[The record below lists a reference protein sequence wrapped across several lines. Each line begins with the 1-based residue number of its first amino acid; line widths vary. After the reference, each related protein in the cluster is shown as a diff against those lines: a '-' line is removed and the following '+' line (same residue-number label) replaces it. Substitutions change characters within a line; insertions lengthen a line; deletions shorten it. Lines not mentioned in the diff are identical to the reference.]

1 MNISHNYETHNL
13 SWIHIGGHA
22 KYFIQTYSNEDILDA
37 LNFCAS
43 KKIKYRFIGSGTN
56 IYFGKY
62 FDGAIIK
69 MCLNDEDTSKIDI
82 FKKYNNDYGDNSDEY
97 YIVAPAY
104 INFMSLIKYI
114 SNEGF
119 DLSNLYGIPGSIGGA
134 IINNAGAYGSEIG
147 DYVSEVI
154 CFNQQSQFALTQK
167 DMNYKYRFS
176 ILKDNFKDIAVTIF
190 LCLKKD
196 IKKVQDI
203 QDNIQE
209 VYKKRKRK
217 FPTDNNL
224 GSVFENY
231 FLNDGK
237 IASGAILDLIGSRKI
252 NNNQIK
258 VCDSHANVI
267 TNPSKVN
274 DVNALDEILDAMQKQ
289 VFNRYGIKLNQE
301 IRKI

>member
-1 MNISHNYETHNL
+1 MNISHNHEVHNL

-22 KYFIQTYSNEDILDA
+22 KYFIQTYSNEDILNA
-37 LNFCAS
+37 LDFCVA

-69 MCLNDEDTSKIDI
+69 MCLDDQDTSKIDI
-82 FKKYNNDYGDNSDEY
+82 FKKYNNDYSDNSDEY
-97 YIVAPAY
+97 YVVAPAY

-114 SNEGF
+114 SVEGF

-134 IINNAGAYGSEIG
+134 VINNAGAYGSEIG

-154 CFNQQSQFALTQK
+154 CFNHQSQFTLTQK

-176 ILKDNFKDIAVTIF
+176 ALKDNFKDIAVTIF

-203 QDNIQE
+203 QNNIQE
-209 VYKKRKRK
+209 VYNKRKRK

-237 IASGAILDLIGSRKI
+237 IASGAILDFIGSKKI
-252 NNNQIK
+252 HNNQIK
-258 VCDSHANVI
+258 VCESHANVI
-267 TNPSKVN
+267 TNPSRSN
-274 DVNALDEILDAMQKQ
+274 DIDALDEILDTMQKQ